1 MRLAVSSLAVVLSMT
16 MVVLSGGAAAAP
28 TAGVDALGPRSPIQ
42 ESVVEPVNRPEPV
55 KNDKPAP
62 VQWSCKDKLAQRLHA
77 AGFRGKNL
85 RQAWAIAMRESGGNP
100 RSISSTGDYGVFQF
114 NRAAHSSQPWW
125 DSRKLLTPKYNI
137 KVAYRVSKGGKTW
150 YMWDIAGDGDHLGR
164 YTSQGIYSK
173 YEDWYEK
180 YPCDSI

>member
-1 MRLAVSSLAVVLSMT
+1 MRFAISSLAAIMT
-16 MVVLSGGAAAAP
+16 TMLVIATSGAAAAP
-28 TAGVDALGPRSPIQ
+28 TLGVEAVAPRSPVQ
-42 ESVVEPVNRPEPV
+42 DSVVVPVDSGKGSKPE
-55 KNDKPAP
+55 KP
-62 VQWSCKDKLAQRLHA
+62 QWSCKDKLAQRLHA

-114 NRAAHSSQPWW
+114 NRSAHNSQPWW
-125 DSRKLLTPKYNI
+125 DSQKLLTSKYNI
-137 KVAYRVSKGGKTW
+137 NVAYRVSKGGKTW

-164 YTSQGIYSK
+164 YTSYGTYAVFK
-173 YEDWYEK
+173 KWYQK